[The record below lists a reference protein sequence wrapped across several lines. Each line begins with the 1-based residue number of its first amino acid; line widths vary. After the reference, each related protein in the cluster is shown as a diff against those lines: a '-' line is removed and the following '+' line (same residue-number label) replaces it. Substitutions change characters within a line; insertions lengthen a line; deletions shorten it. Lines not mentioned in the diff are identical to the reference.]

1 MTRALLLVG
10 PVGCGKSTAANLV
23 EGFGWEAYSMGDVAR
38 DAYSK
43 VDTNLSLS
51 EWAGERKKDNPAWC
65 AERLLTDYRGDS
77 PKHGRKMVV
86 EGIRS
91 MEEVDTF
98 EDRINMKVEVAWI
111 WCPFYHRVERRLDED
126 GREGSQVE
134 FAERDLREWNWGIRE
149 VVEGKHYDW
158 WVDNT
163 GNLDDLQDQLADIC
177 QYRQGDSLAP
187 WHQFEKSNAI
197 LRNQGYHDEI
207 LTCLSTHR
215 YDRICPQE
223 VADMVGC
230 TNETAR
236 KHLERFADDGT
247 IKRDAEFNSVTF
259 YKVSDMI
266 TLNKR
271 EGGNSTAS
279 D

>member
-10 PVGCGKSTAANLV
+10 PVGCGKSTATNLIG
-23 EGFGWEAYSMGDVAR
+23 GFGWSVRSMGEVAR
-38 DAYSK
+38 DAYEE
-43 VDTNLSLS
+43 VDTNLTLS
-51 EWAGERKKDNPAWC
+51 EWAGERKRDDPAWC
-65 AERLLTDYRGDS
+65 AKELMGSLGGPRDE
-77 PKHGRKMVV
+77 VAI

-91 MEEVDTF
+91 MEEVDVF
-98 EDRINMKVEVAWI
+98 ADHFDNVEIAWI
-111 WCPFYHRVERRLDED
+111 WCPFYHRVERRVEGED
-126 GREGSQVE
+126 GRESDVQA

-149 VVEGKHYDW
+149 IVEGKHYDW

-163 GNLDDLQDQLADIC
+163 GTLDDLSEQLHDIC
-177 QYRQGDSLAP
+177 QFRQGDSLAP
-187 WHQFEKSNAI
+187 WHQFEKNDAI

-223 VADMVGC
+223 VADTVGC

-259 YKVSDMI
+259 YTVPDSI
-266 TLNKR
+266 TLGKR
-271 EGGNSTAS
+271 EGGSSTAS